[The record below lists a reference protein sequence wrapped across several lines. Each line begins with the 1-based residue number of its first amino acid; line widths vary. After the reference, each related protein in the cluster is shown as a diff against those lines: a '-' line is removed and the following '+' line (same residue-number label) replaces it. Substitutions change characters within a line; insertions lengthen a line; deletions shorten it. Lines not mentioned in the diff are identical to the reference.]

1 MKKFYITSFILVL
14 IDRVLKILVDNLNED
29 IVVIKDFFYITSV
42 KNDGA
47 AFSILSGNRLL
58 FIVIGL
64 LFIVFLIRY
73 VSKYNVN
80 KISYM
85 MLFSGIIGNIIDRV
99 FYGYVIDYLGFI
111 IFKHNMPIFNF
122 ADILIVVGAF
132 LFIVGDK
139 NENNS

>member
-111 IFKHNMPIFNF
+111 VFKHNMPIFNF

-132 LFIVGDK
+132 LFIR
-139 NENNS
+139 

>member
-111 IFKHNMPIFNF
+111 VFKHNMPIFNF

>member
-14 IDRVLKILVDNLNED
+14 IDRVLKILVDNLNKD

-64 LFIVFLIRY
+64 LFKLYFQNFLP
-73 VSKYNVN
+73 
-80 KISYM
+80 
-85 MLFSGIIGNIIDRV
+85 
-99 FYGYVIDYLGFI
+99 YL
-111 IFKHNMPIFNF
+111 
-122 ADILIVVGAF
+122 
-132 LFIVGDK
+132 
-139 NENNS
+139 

>member
-1 MKKFYITSFILVL
+1 
-14 IDRVLKILVDNLNED
+14 
-29 IVVIKDFFYITSV
+29 
-42 KNDGA
+42 
-47 AFSILSGNRLL
+47 
-58 FIVIGL
+58 
-64 LFIVFLIRY
+64 
-73 VSKYNVN
+73 
-80 KISYM
+80 M